1 MEWFGKGRKCFH
13 QELCPSCQALPFR
26 LFPVIWKAY
35 LITTTICFLSVCV
48 TVPCPQEYQHQQ
60 CTVCPRQET
69 SKSVPQQSRCMHG
82 HESKA
87 TRAYGTIQAILANLA
102 SRLGSLITARARL
115 PVPRSQ
121 STRLRLV
128 LPHMSPSSILHQ
140 AQAKGTAT
148 VFLGEHAT
156 HGSVG

>member
-1 MEWFGKGRKCFH
+1 
-13 QELCPSCQALPFR
+13 
-26 LFPVIWKAY
+26 
-35 LITTTICFLSVCV
+35 
-48 TVPCPQEYQHQQ
+48 
-60 CTVCPRQET
+60 
-69 SKSVPQQSRCMHG
+69 MHG

-115 PVPRSQ
+115 SVPRSQ
-121 STRLRLV
+121 STVIRLRLV
-128 LPHMSPSSILHQ
+128 LPHMSPSNILHQ